1 MVSRT
6 KANPYEVNNL
16 YVAFLD
22 SHGQDIR
29 EALARKVVVVTI

>member
-1 MVSRT
+1 MCIRDR
-6 KANPYEVNNL
+6 ANPYEVNSL

-29 EALARKVVVVTI
+29 EVLARKVVVVTV